1 METYILYGYTLHS
14 HLYAPPKLKQQ
25 QKIDGLDKE
34 TKLTPEISEWSLFI
48 EKFKVTDRRLS
59 KW

>member
-34 TKLTPEISEWSLFI
+34 TKLTPEISE
-48 EKFKVTDRRLS
+48 
-59 KW
+59 